1 MEDLHAL
8 VYVSNAVRRLTDD
21 EIASFLVK
29 ARARNEKLGVT
40 GVLLYSDG
48 NFMQYLEGSAQ
59 ALAEIYPAIKAS
71 PLHQGIIELLRERI
85 QSREFADWSMGYRK
99 VTRAGAAAP
108 FNETQ
113 SLLAKLSPPN
123 GPSSAAHM
131 LLTKFWNRGL
141 GQSAP

>member
-1 MEDLHAL
+1 MEDLYAL
-8 VYVSNAVRRLTDD
+8 VYVSNAVRRLTDA
-21 EIASFLVK
+21 EIDTILLK
-29 ARARNEKLGVT
+29 ARARNETLGVT

-48 NFMQYLEGSAQ
+48 NFMQYLEGSAD
-59 ALAEIYPAIKAS
+59 ALAKIYTAIKAS

-85 QSREFADWSMGYRK
+85 QAREFSDWSMGYRK

-108 FNETQ
+108 ADQTQ
-113 SLLAKLSPPN
+113 SLVAKLSPAN